1 MSAWNMH
8 PAIARPAPTPI
19 AAMVL
24 GRRDWKMYSSVVSR
38 SCPPFCIADMSEVMA
53 SLMGIIPPEEI
64 AIEMRNI
71 TTQMNIPTRRMMEN
85 LLLLMEISLLSSSS
99 GTMSSLIPLYPFLRV
114 EKRPLSGPLPL
125 GPAPCGAVVSPAV
138 PNWELSPEFSSSFI
152 RSLPFFQRLYAI
164 TARAS
169 TIATITIVMI
179 QEGCA
184 SPCDSYS
191 MFSVPARSLPDV
203 SEMT

>member
-1 MSAWNMH
+1 
-8 PAIARPAPTPI
+8 
-19 AAMVL
+19 
-24 GRRDWKMYSSVVSR
+24 
-38 SCPPFCIADMSEVMA
+38 MA

-64 AIEMRNI
+64 AMETRNI
-71 TTQMNIPTRRMMEN
+71 TAQMNIPTRRMMEN

-152 RSLPFFQRLYAI
+152 RSLPFVQRLYAI

-179 QEGCA
+179 NTIK
-184 SPCDSYS
+184 SI
-191 MFSVPARSLPDV
+191 
-203 SEMT
+203 T